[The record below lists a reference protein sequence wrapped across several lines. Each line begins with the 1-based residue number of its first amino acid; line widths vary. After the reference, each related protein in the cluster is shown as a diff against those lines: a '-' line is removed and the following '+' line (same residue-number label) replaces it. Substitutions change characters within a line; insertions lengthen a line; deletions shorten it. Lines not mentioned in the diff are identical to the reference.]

1 MNTRKI
7 TYTALGA
14 AVICVLAPLA
24 VPVGQVPIS
33 MATFAVMLM
42 AALLGKS
49 MGTAAALVYMLLGA
63 AGLPVFASYK
73 AGISVLLG
81 PTGGYVIGYLFLAWC
96 TGFGSE
102 KGKWQ
107 LVAGMIGG
115 TAILYLFGTVWF
127 VLVTGM
133 DVMGALAVCVIPFL
147 IGDALKMAA
156 VFALQNALFRIRHMV
171 RADSRG

>member
-7 TYTALGA
+7 AYTALGA

-24 VPVGQVPIS
+24 IPIGEVPIS

-49 MGTAAALVYMLLGA
+49 MGTFSALVYILIGA
-63 AGLPVFASYK
+63 VGLPVFASYTS
-73 AGISVLLG
+73 GVSIILG
-81 PTGGYVIGYLFLAWC
+81 PTGGYIIGYLFLAWC

-107 LVAGMIGG
+107 LIAGMIGG

-133 DVMGALAVCVIPFL
+133 DVMAALAVCVIPFL
-147 IGDALKMAA
+147 IGDALKMVA
-156 VFALQNALFRIRHMV
+156 VFVLQGALSQVRHMV
-171 RADSRG
+171 RAGSRG